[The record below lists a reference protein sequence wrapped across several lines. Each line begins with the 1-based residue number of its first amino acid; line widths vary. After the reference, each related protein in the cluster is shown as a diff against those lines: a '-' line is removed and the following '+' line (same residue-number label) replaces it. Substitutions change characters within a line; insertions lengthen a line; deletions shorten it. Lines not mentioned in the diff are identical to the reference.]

1 MDLNIAISKIY
12 PDAKYRLSQADPPH
26 EIIEWRDERREPT
39 PVELRIS
46 WEEHEFEEQKK
57 DEIKANVKANGI
69 TYYLIDSS
77 TEEVREI
84 TLLKK
89 EVTL

>member
-1 MDLNIAISKIY
+1 MDLNIAIAKIY

-39 PVELRIS
+39 SAELRIS

-57 DEIKANVKANGI
+57 DELKANIKDNGI
-69 TYYLIDSS
+69 TYYLIDGS
-77 TEEVREI
+77 EEVREI

-89 EVTL
+89 EV